1 MPETD
6 QTRNAAGIWLRLRHG
21 LGTKLIALLTVALI
35 VIFAVLAWLTIR
47 LHRRHLEAAALTSA
61 ERVSD
66 VITRSTSYY
75 MMRNDR
81 EGLYHTMTTMANEPG
96 MVKIRIFDRD
106 GRITYSSSA
115 LEMSRVVDKDAEA
128 CYACHAQAQPPDQAQ
143 PS

>member
-6 QTRNAAGIWLRLRHG
+6 QTLNAAGIWVRLRHG

-47 LHRRHLEAAALTSA
+47 LHRRHLEAAALVSA

-75 MMRNDR
+75 MLRNDR
-81 EGLYHTMTTMANEPG
+81 EGLYHTMMARVAEPWLLNALPSST
-96 MVKIRIFDRD
+96 VIVTVRI
-106 GRITYSSSA
+106 
-115 LEMSRVVDKDAEA
+115 VVLGL
-128 CYACHAQAQPPDQAQ
+128 
-143 PS
+143 SLLLR